1 MPVNDAKLDETLNIT
16 PTEVSNTP
24 EGGCAKR
31 EDQLT
36 DVTNVGITKPDRLLK
51 DDIDD
56 KLIKYDNYFYEDFL
70 LLCEP
75 LKLKDK

>member
-51 DDIDD
+51 DDIDLLHQLIDENYLLNKLD
-56 KLIKYDNYFYEDFL
+56 KHISII
-70 LLCEP
+70 
-75 LKLKDK
+75 